1 MLLNLIQQP
10 SGALLSSA
18 YRVIKIVKMASLIR
32 IRNCYEKFRYLN
44 VLKLNYGNVG
54 KQSSCLIHT
63 TAPKSGIFLQC
74 CMLNF
79 ILLHFLNTFPLV
91 VEINMPSLSP
101 TMADGTIVGWQKKE
115 GDTINPGD
123 VLCEI
128 QTDKAVMA
136 FETEEEGTLAK
147 IYASL

>member
-1 MLLNLIQQP
+1 
-10 SGALLSSA
+10 
-18 YRVIKIVKMASLIR
+18 
-32 IRNCYEKFRYLN
+32 
-44 VLKLNYGNVG
+44 
-54 KQSSCLIHT
+54 
-63 TAPKSGIFLQC
+63 
-74 CMLNF
+74 
-79 ILLHFLNTFPLV
+79 
-91 VEINMPSLSP
+91 MPSLSP